1 MTMETPVTI
10 AGDIPAPGISA
21 PRRGDLLLTG
31 AYAFA
36 AGTQQFLHKANPSV
50 AAKIL
55 WQSSHYSDFYSY

>member
-10 AGDIPAPGISA
+10 AGNIPAPGISA

-31 AYAFA
+31 AHAFA

-50 AAKIL
+50 AAEI
-55 WQSSHYSDFYSY
+55 